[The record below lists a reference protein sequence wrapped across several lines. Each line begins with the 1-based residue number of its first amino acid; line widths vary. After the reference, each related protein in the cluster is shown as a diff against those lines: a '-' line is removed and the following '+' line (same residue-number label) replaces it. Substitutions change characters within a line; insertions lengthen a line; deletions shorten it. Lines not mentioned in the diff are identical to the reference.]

1 MTQQPRHALSNHLL
15 DVMYPQVNDS
25 GIGDPCRHQLS
36 AILNYRSAQATS
48 RTATSQR
55 RYLPGSHSTHH
66 PPPPLPTDIVL
77 LPPTPQLSTC
87 VMTLAVHVRRDASC
101 MCCQQ
106 SALRPTSS
114 RRGRYR
120 EAHKSS
126 VEAHASRQASQ
137 RSGQR
142 RQTTHQQRRRRT
154 TNNERTTND
163 ERTTTTHHSLTHH
176 SQSHCHHSLTH
187 FSGSQSVSHCAGRSI
202 LYPQPTHSLTH
213 SLTAAVV
220 HSCVSLSL
228 SLSLS
233 EALSPVATTLL
244 RSTVLVRSCLVHAMH
259 ACIVPA

>member
-142 RQTTHQQRRRRT
+142 RQTAHQQR
-154 TNNERTTND
+154 RTTND
-163 ERTTTTHHSLTHH
+163 ERRTTNERRRLTTHSLTTH
-176 SQSHCHHSLTH
+176 SRTVTTHSLT
-187 FSGSQSVSHCAGRSI
+187 SQAVSRSVTALVGLSSI
-202 LYPQPTHSLTH
+202 HSPPTHSLTH
-213 SLTAAVV
+213 
-220 HSCVSLSL
+220 
-228 SLSLS
+228 
-233 EALSPVATTLL
+233 
-244 RSTVLVRSCLVHAMH
+244 
-259 ACIVPA
+259 

>member
-1 MTQQPRHALSNHLL
+1 VTQQPRHALSNHLL

-106 SALRPTSS
+106 SALRLTSS

-120 EAHKSS
+120 EAHQSS
-126 VEAHASRQASQ
+126 VEAHASKQASQ

-142 RQTTHQQRRRRT
+142 RQTAHQQR
-154 TNNERTTND
+154 RTTND
-163 ERTTTTHHSLTHH
+163 ERRTTNERRRLTTHSLTTH
-176 SQSHCHHSLTH
+176 SRTVTTHSLT
-187 FSGSQSVSHCAGRSI
+187 SQAVSRSVTALVGLSSI
-202 LYPQPTHSLTH
+202 HSPPTHSLTH
-213 SLTAAVV
+213 
-220 HSCVSLSL
+220 
-228 SLSLS
+228 
-233 EALSPVATTLL
+233 
-244 RSTVLVRSCLVHAMH
+244 
-259 ACIVPA
+259 